1 MTTGRINQVTILKAT
16 ARAAPDQ
23 GRAPA
28 ELYTERG
35 AEAPSGAVS
44 QSKGYNR
51 NHHTIH
57 LPPLSSP

>member
-44 QSKGYNR
+44 RSEATTG
-51 NHHTIH
+51 TT
-57 LPPLSSP
+57 PLSICPH

>member
-1 MTTGRINQVTILKAT
+1 LKAT

-35 AEAPSGAVS
+35 AEAPSGAGS

-51 NHHTIH
+51 THHAIH